1 MGVVHP
7 DDRAPVLSGGKEMA
21 MVLDP
26 KGIGLIVLRL
36 LTVVLLQGLVSL
48 PTRRG
53 LCSLVLFVNCPKVS
67 RP

>member
-1 MGVVHP
+1 
-7 DDRAPVLSGGKEMA
+7 